1 MPRMLPA
8 ARLVTFVFALAAL
21 VAACS
26 RETPPAPTSG
36 AGYVRAAVAGTLQS
50 PSIVEASGL
59 AHSRRQQDLLWV
71 INDGGEEPMLHAV
84 TPAGEALGAV
94 RVAGAENR
102 DWEDLAAFSYEG
114 SSWLLVADIGDNGGI
129 REHLTLYVVPEPDPA
144 AGGEVAAAWTVRYT
158 YPDGPHDAESV
169 AVDGDAGRIYVL
181 TKRTEPAELHA
192 LPLRPPASAGV
203 LTSTLVTGVDSLPA
217 REEAVG
223 LLAAAVPYHWQPTGM
238 DIAADASAL
247 AILTYADVYYYPR
260 RPAETWPDA
269 LAREPLPLGMP
280 LIPIAEAVAFD
291 ERGRSLF
298 ITAEG
303 RHAPLLRFDPEPQA
317 D

>member
-8 ARLVTFVFALAAL
+8 SRLVMFAFVLAAL

-26 RETPPAPTSG
+26 RETPSAPPSG

-50 PSIVEASGL
+50 PAIVEASGL
-59 AHSRRQQDLLWV
+59 AHSRRRQNLLWV
-71 INDGGEEPMLHAV
+71 INDGGEEPLLHAV
-84 TPAGEALGAV
+84 TPEGEALGAV

-129 REHLTLYVVPEPDPA
+129 RDHLTLYVVPEPEPA
-144 AGGEVAAAWTVRYT
+144 DGEVAPAWTVRYT
-158 YPDGPHDAESV
+158 YPDGPHDAEAV
-169 AVDGDAGRIYVL
+169 AVDGEAGHIYVL
-181 TKRTEPAELHA
+181 TKRTEPAELHT
-192 LPLRPPASAGV
+192 LPLRPAASAGV
-203 LTSTLVTGVDSLPA
+203 LISTLVTGLDSLPA
-217 REEAVG
+217 REEAAG

-238 DIAADASAL
+238 DMAADGSAV
-247 AILTYADVYYYPR
+247 AVLTYADVYYYPR
-260 RPAETWPDA
+260 RQAETWADA

-280 LIPIAEAVAFD
+280 LVPIAEAVAFD

-303 RHAPLLRFDPEPQA
+303 RHAPLLRFDPEAQA

>member
-8 ARLVTFVFALAAL
+8 SRLVMFAFVLAAL

-26 RETPPAPTSG
+26 RETPSAPPSG

-50 PSIVEASGL
+50 PAIVEASGL
-59 AHSRRQQDLLWV
+59 AHSRRRQNLLWV
-71 INDGGEEPMLHAV
+71 INDGGEEPLLHAV
-84 TPAGEALGAV
+84 TPDGEALGAV

-129 REHLTLYVVPEPDPA
+129 RDHLTLYVVPEPEPA
-144 AGGEVAAAWTVRYT
+144 DGEVAPAWTVRYT
-158 YPDGPHDAESV
+158 YPDGPHDAEAV
-169 AVDGDAGRIYVL
+169 AVDGEAGHIYVL
-181 TKRTEPAELHA
+181 TKRTEPAELHT
-192 LPLRPPASAGV
+192 LPLRPAASAGV
-203 LTSTLVTGVDSLPA
+203 LISTLVTGLDSLPA
-217 REEAVG
+217 REEAAG

-238 DIAADASAL
+238 DMAADGSAV
-247 AILTYADVYYYPR
+247 AVLTYADVYYYPR
-260 RPAETWPDA
+260 RQAETWADA

-280 LIPIAEAVAFD
+280 LVPIAEAVAFD

>member
-8 ARLVTFVFALAAL
+8 SRLVMFAFVLAAL

-26 RETPPAPTSG
+26 RETPSAPPSG

-50 PSIVEASGL
+50 PAIVEASGL
-59 AHSRRQQDLLWV
+59 AHSRRRQNLLWV
-71 INDGGEEPMLHAV
+71 INDGGEEPLLHAV
-84 TPAGEALGAV
+84 TPEGEALGAV

-129 REHLTLYVVPEPDPA
+129 RDHLTLYVVPEPEPA
-144 AGGEVAAAWTVRYT
+144 DGEVAPAWTVRYT
-158 YPDGPHDAESV
+158 YPDGPHDAEAV
-169 AVDGDAGRIYVL
+169 AVDGEAGHIYVL
-181 TKRTEPAELHA
+181 TKRTEPAELHT
-192 LPLRPPASAGV
+192 LPLRPAASAGV
-203 LTSTLVTGVDSLPA
+203 LISTLVTGLDSLPA
-217 REEAVG
+217 REEAAG

-238 DIAADASAL
+238 DMAADGGAVAV
-247 AILTYADVYYYPR
+247 LTYADVYYYPR
-260 RPAETWPDA
+260 RQAETWADA

-280 LIPIAEAVAFD
+280 LVPIAEAVAFD

>member
-8 ARLVTFVFALAAL
+8 SRLVMFAFVLAAL

-26 RETPPAPTSG
+26 RETPSAPPSG

-50 PSIVEASGL
+50 PAIVEASGL
-59 AHSRRQQDLLWV
+59 AHSRRRQNLLWV
-71 INDGGEEPMLHAV
+71 INDGGEEPLLHAV
-84 TPAGEALGAV
+84 TPEGEALGAV

-129 REHLTLYVVPEPDPA
+129 RDHLTLYVVPEPEPA
-144 AGGEVAAAWTVRYT
+144 DGEVAPAWTVRYT
-158 YPDGPHDAESV
+158 YPDGPHDAEAV
-169 AVDGDAGRIYVL
+169 AVDGEAGHIYVL
-181 TKRTEPAELHA
+181 TKRTEPAELHT
-192 LPLRPPASAGV
+192 LPLRPAASAGV
-203 LTSTLVTGVDSLPA
+203 LISTLVTGLDSLPA
-217 REEAVG
+217 REEAAG

-238 DIAADASAL
+238 DMAADGSAV
-247 AILTYADVYYYPR
+247 AVLTYADVYYYPR
-260 RPAETWPDA
+260 RRAETWADA

-280 LIPIAEAVAFD
+280 LVPIAEAVAFD

>member
-8 ARLVTFVFALAAL
+8 SRLVMFAFVLAAL

-26 RETPPAPTSG
+26 RETPSAPPSG

-50 PSIVEASGL
+50 PAIVEASGL
-59 AHSRRQQDLLWV
+59 AHSRRRQNLLWV
-71 INDGGEEPMLHAV
+71 INDGGEEPLLHAV
-84 TPAGEALGAV
+84 TPEGEALGAV

-129 REHLTLYVVPEPDPA
+129 RDHLTLYVVPEPEPA
-144 AGGEVAAAWTVRYT
+144 DGEVAPAWTVRYT
-158 YPDGPHDAESV
+158 YPDGPHDAEAV
-169 AVDGDAGRIYVL
+169 AVDGEAGHIYVL
-181 TKRTEPAELHA
+181 TKRTEPAELHT
-192 LPLRPPASAGV
+192 LPLRPAASAGV
-203 LTSTLVTGVDSLPA
+203 LISTLVTGLDSLPA
-217 REEAVG
+217 REEAAG

-238 DIAADASAL
+238 DMAADGSAV
-247 AILTYADVYYYPR
+247 AVLTYADVYYYPR
-260 RPAETWPDA
+260 RQAETWADA

-280 LIPIAEAVAFD
+280 LVPIAEAVAFD

>member
-8 ARLVTFVFALAAL
+8 SRLVMFAFVLAAL

-26 RETPPAPTSG
+26 RETPSAPPSG

-50 PSIVEASGL
+50 PAIVEASGL
-59 AHSRRQQDLLWV
+59 AHSRRRQNLLWV
-71 INDGGEEPMLHAV
+71 INDGGEEPLLHAV
-84 TPAGEALGAV
+84 TPEGEALGAV

-129 REHLTLYVVPEPDPA
+129 RDHLTLYVVPEPEPA
-144 AGGEVAAAWTVRYT
+144 DGEVAPAWTVRYT
-158 YPDGPHDAESV
+158 YPDGPHDAEAV
-169 AVDGDAGRIYVL
+169 AVDGEAGHIYVL
-181 TKRTEPAELHA
+181 TKRTEPAELHT
-192 LPLRPPASAGV
+192 LPLRPAASAGV
-203 LTSTLVTGVDSLPA
+203 LISTLVTGLDSLPA
-217 REEAVG
+217 REEAAG

-238 DIAADASAL
+238 DMAADGGAVAV
-247 AILTYADVYYYPR
+247 LTYADVYYYPR
-260 RPAETWPDA
+260 RRAETWADA

-280 LIPIAEAVAFD
+280 LVPIAEAVAFD

>member
-8 ARLVTFVFALAAL
+8 SRLVMFAFVLAAL

-26 RETPPAPTSG
+26 RETPSAPPSG

-50 PSIVEASGL
+50 PAIVEASGL
-59 AHSRRQQDLLWV
+59 AHSRRRQNLLWV
-71 INDGGEEPMLHAV
+71 INDGGEEPLLHAV
-84 TPAGEALGAV
+84 TPDGEALGAV

-114 SSWLLVADIGDNGGI
+114 SSWLLVGDIGDNGGI
-129 REHLTLYVVPEPDPA
+129 RDHLTLYVVPEPEPA
-144 AGGEVAAAWTVRYT
+144 DGEAAPAWTVRYT
-158 YPDGPHDAESV
+158 YPDGPHDAEAV
-169 AVDGDAGRIYVL
+169 AVDGEAGHIYVL
-181 TKRTEPAELHA
+181 TKRTEPAELHT
-192 LPLRPPASAGV
+192 LPLRPAASAGV
-203 LTSTLVTGVDSLPA
+203 LISTLVTGLDSLPA
-217 REEAVG
+217 REEAAG

-238 DIAADASAL
+238 DMAADGSAV
-247 AILTYADVYYYPR
+247 AVLTYADVYYDPR
-260 RPAETWPDA
+260 RQAETWADA

-280 LIPIAEAVAFD
+280 LVPIAEAVAFD

-303 RHAPLLRFDPEPQA
+303 RHAPLLRFDPEAQA

>member
-8 ARLVTFVFALAAL
+8 SRLVMFAFVLAAL

-26 RETPPAPTSG
+26 RETPSAPPSG

-50 PSIVEASGL
+50 PAIVEASGL
-59 AHSRRQQDLLWV
+59 AHSRRRQNLLWV
-71 INDGGEEPMLHAV
+71 INDGGEEPLLHAV
-84 TPAGEALGAV
+84 TPDGEALGAV

-129 REHLTLYVVPEPDPA
+129 RDHLTLYVVPEPEPA
-144 AGGEVAAAWTVRYT
+144 DGEVAPAWTVRYT
-158 YPDGPHDAESV
+158 YPDGPHDAEAV
-169 AVDGDAGRIYVL
+169 AVDGEAGHIYVL
-181 TKRTEPAELHA
+181 TKRTEPAELHT
-192 LPLRPPASAGV
+192 LPLRPAASAGV
-203 LTSTLVTGVDSLPA
+203 LISTLVTGLDSLPA
-217 REEAVG
+217 REEAAG

-238 DIAADASAL
+238 DMAADGSAV
-247 AILTYADVYYYPR
+247 AVLTYADVYYYPR
-260 RPAETWPDA
+260 RQAETWTDA

-280 LIPIAEAVAFD
+280 LVPIAEAVAFD

>member
-8 ARLVTFVFALAAL
+8 SRLVMFAFVLAAL

-26 RETPPAPTSG
+26 RETPSAPPSG

-50 PSIVEASGL
+50 PAIVEASGL
-59 AHSRRQQDLLWV
+59 AHSRRRQNLLWV
-71 INDGGEEPMLHAV
+71 INDGGEEPLLHAV
-84 TPAGEALGAV
+84 TPDGEALGAV

-129 REHLTLYVVPEPDPA
+129 RDHLTLYVVPEPEPA
-144 AGGEVAAAWTVRYT
+144 DGEVAPAWTVRYT
-158 YPDGPHDAESV
+158 YPDGPHDAEAV
-169 AVDGDAGRIYVL
+169 AVDGEAGHIYVL
-181 TKRTEPAELHA
+181 TKRTEPAELHT
-192 LPLRPPASAGV
+192 LPLRPAASAGV
-203 LTSTLVTGVDSLPA
+203 LISTLVTGLDSLPA
-217 REEAVG
+217 REEAAG

-238 DIAADASAL
+238 DMAADGGAVAV
-247 AILTYADVYYYPR
+247 LTYADVYYYPR
-260 RPAETWPDA
+260 RQAETWADA

-280 LIPIAEAVAFD
+280 LVPIAEAVAFD

>member
-1 MPRMLPA
+1 MPRMFPA
-8 ARLVTFVFALAAL
+8 ARLVTTGLVLAAL
-21 VAACS
+21 VAACT
-26 RETPPAPTSG
+26 RETPPAAPSG

-50 PSIVEASGL
+50 PAIVEASGL
-59 AHSRRQQDLLWV
+59 AHSRRRPDLLWV
-71 INDGGEEPMLHAV
+71 INDGGEEPVLHAV
-84 TPAGEALGAV
+84 TPDGAALGAV

-102 DWEDLAAFSYEG
+102 DWEDLAAFSHEG

-129 REHLTLYVVPEPDPA
+129 RDHLTLYVVPEPDPDDR
-144 AGGEVAAAWTVRYT
+144 EVATAWTVRYT
-158 YPDGPHDAESV
+158 YPDGPHDAEAV
-169 AVDGDAGRIYVL
+169 AVDSEAGRIYVL
-181 TKRTEPAELHA
+181 TKRTEPAELHT

-203 LTSTLVTGVDSLPA
+203 LTSTLVTGVDSLPG

-238 DIAADASAL
+238 DIAADGSAVV
-247 AILTYADVYYYPR
+247 ILTYADVYYYPR
-260 RPAETWPDA
+260 PPAGTWADA

-280 LIPIAEAVAFD
+280 LVPIAEAVAFD
-291 ERGRSLF
+291 GRGRSLF

>member
-8 ARLVTFVFALAAL
+8 SRLVMFAFVLAAL

-26 RETPPAPTSG
+26 RETPSAPPSG

-50 PSIVEASGL
+50 PAIVEASGL
-59 AHSRRQQDLLWV
+59 AHSRRRQNLLWV
-71 INDGGEEPMLHAV
+71 INDGGEEPLLHAV
-84 TPAGEALGAV
+84 TPEGEALGAV

-129 REHLTLYVVPEPDPA
+129 RDHLTLYVVPEPEPA
-144 AGGEVAAAWTVRYT
+144 DGEVAPAWTVRYT
-158 YPDGPHDAESV
+158 YPDGPHDAEAV
-169 AVDGDAGRIYVL
+169 AVDGEAGHIYVL
-181 TKRTEPAELHA
+181 TKRTEPAELHT
-192 LPLRPPASAGV
+192 LPLRPAASAGV
-203 LTSTLVTGVDSLPA
+203 LISTLVTGLDSLPA
-217 REEAVG
+217 REEAAG

-238 DIAADASAL
+238 DMAADGSAV
-247 AILTYADVYYYPR
+247 AVLTYADVYYYPR
-260 RPAETWPDA
+260 REAETWADA

-280 LIPIAEAVAFD
+280 LVPIAEAVAFD

>member
-8 ARLVTFVFALAAL
+8 SRLVMFAFVLAAL

-26 RETPPAPTSG
+26 RETPSAPPSG

-50 PSIVEASGL
+50 PAIVEASGL
-59 AHSRRQQDLLWV
+59 AHSRRRQNLLWV
-71 INDGGEEPMLHAV
+71 INDGGEEPLLHAV
-84 TPAGEALGAV
+84 TPDGEALGAV

-114 SSWLLVADIGDNGGI
+114 SSWLLVGDIGDNGGI
-129 REHLTLYVVPEPDPA
+129 RDHLTLYVVPEPEPA
-144 AGGEVAAAWTVRYT
+144 DGEVAPAWTVRYT
-158 YPDGPHDAESV
+158 YPDGPHDAEAV
-169 AVDGDAGRIYVL
+169 AVDGEAGHIYVL
-181 TKRTEPAELHA
+181 TKRTEPAELHT
-192 LPLRPPASAGV
+192 LPLRPAASAGV
-203 LTSTLVTGVDSLPA
+203 LISTLVTGLDSLPA
-217 REEAVG
+217 REEAAG

-238 DIAADASAL
+238 DMAADGSAV
-247 AILTYADVYYYPR
+247 AVLTYADVYYYPR
-260 RPAETWPDA
+260 RQAETWADA

-280 LIPIAEAVAFD
+280 LVPIAEAVAFD

>member
-8 ARLVTFVFALAAL
+8 SRLVMFAFVLAAL

-26 RETPPAPTSG
+26 RETPSAPPSG

-50 PSIVEASGL
+50 PAIVEASGL
-59 AHSRRQQDLLWV
+59 AHSRRRQNLLWV
-71 INDGGEEPMLHAV
+71 INDGGEEPLLHAV
-84 TPAGEALGAV
+84 TPDGEALGAV

-129 REHLTLYVVPEPDPA
+129 RDHLTLYVVPEPEPA
-144 AGGEVAAAWTVRYT
+144 DGEVAPAWTVRYT
-158 YPDGPHDAESV
+158 YPDGPHDAEAV
-169 AVDGDAGRIYVL
+169 AVDGEAGHIYVL
-181 TKRTEPAELHA
+181 TKRTEPAELHT
-192 LPLRPPASAGV
+192 LPLRPAASAGV
-203 LTSTLVTGVDSLPA
+203 LISTLVTGLDSLPA
-217 REEAVG
+217 REEAAG

-238 DIAADASAL
+238 DMAADGSAV
-247 AILTYADVYYYPR
+247 AVLTYADVYYYPR
-260 RPAETWPDA
+260 RQAETWADA

-280 LIPIAEAVAFD
+280 LVPIAEAVAFD

-303 RHAPLLRFDPEPQA
+303 RHAPLLRFDPEAQA